1 MNGKLYALSTG
12 PGAPDLIT
20 VRAARILGSLDILYA
35 PAGRKGGDSLAL
47 SIVRDYLG
55 EQTEVRCCHFPM
67 SADGAEKEA
76 VWNEVAAALTAEVE
90 AGKQVGFITLGDAM
104 LFSTWIFLLQRI
116 GCPEWLE
123 IVPGVPVLGVMPW
136 LDVDLEDE
144 DGVALQNDKYRGNAP
159 RDITIAIVQLP
170 HISNFTD
177 FNALAAQPDVRIR
190 YIRRPEALADVDL
203 VILPGSKN
211 TLSDL
216 AWLRESGMADA
227 VLQTH
232 RQGVPVMGI
241 CGGYQMLGDTI
252 VDEVESGL
260 GTQPGLGLLNTITR
274 FAQDKTTTQVNATM
288 SGELPGWLAAAAG
301 LPVRGYEIH
310 MGETVLQE
318 GCCTAMTLQKN
329 GCSVADGAVTADGLA
344 FGTYLHGLFDSD
356 AFTRAVVNGL
366 RARKG
371 LAPWETTFCY
381 ADHKA
386 RQFDLLAEAMRQHI
400 DIDKIY
406 TIMQQHQEP
415 V

>member
-1 MNGKLYALSTG
+1 M
-12 PGAPDLIT
+12 
-20 VRAARILGSLDILYA
+20 
-35 PAGRKGGDSLAL
+35 
-47 SIVRDYLG
+47 
-55 EQTEVRCCHFPM
+55 
-67 SADGAEKEA
+67 
-76 VWNEVAAALTAEVE
+76 
-90 AGKQVGFITLGDAM
+90 
-104 LFSTWIFLLQRI
+104 
-116 GCPEWLE
+116 
-123 IVPGVPVLGVMPW
+123 
-136 LDVDLEDE
+136 
-144 DGVALQNDKYRGNAP
+144 
-159 RDITIAIVQLP
+159 
-170 HISNFTD
+170 
-177 FNALAAQPDVRIR
+177 RIR
-190 YIRRPEALADVDL
+190 YIRRPEALTDADL

-227 VLQTH
+227 LLQTH

-274 FAQDKTTTQVNATM
+274 FAQDKITTQVNATM
-288 SGELPGWLAAAAG
+288 SGELPSWLAAAAG

-371 LAPWETTFCY
+371 LAPWETTFV
-381 ADHKA
+381 
-386 RQFDLLAEAMRQHI
+386 MRSI
-400 DIDKIY
+400 KRGNLICWRKRCGNILILIKFIPSCNSIRSRYDDSGDGRGA
-406 TIMQQHQEP
+406 
-415 V
+415 

>member
-1 MNGKLYALSTG
+1 M
-12 PGAPDLIT
+12 
-20 VRAARILGSLDILYA
+20 ARW
-35 PAGRKGGDSLAL
+35 
-47 SIVRDYLG
+47 
-55 EQTEVRCCHFPM
+55 RCCIKQERDRVKGVIINKFRG
-67 SADGAEKEA
+67 D
-76 VWNEVAAALTAEVE
+76 VALLYSGIEQIESLT
-90 AGKQVGFITLGDAM
+90 
-104 LFSTWIFLLQRI
+104 
-116 GCPEWLE
+116 
-123 IVPGVPVLGVMPW
+123 GVPVLGVMPW

-190 YIRRPEALADVDL
+190 YIRRPEALTDVDL